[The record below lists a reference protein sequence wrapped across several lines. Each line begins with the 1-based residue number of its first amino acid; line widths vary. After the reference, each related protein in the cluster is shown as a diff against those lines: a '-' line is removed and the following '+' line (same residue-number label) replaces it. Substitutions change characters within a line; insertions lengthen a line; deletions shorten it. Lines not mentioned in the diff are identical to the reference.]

1 MRVVKDD
8 DAGHGAARA
17 AIGCARCR
25 AFVAF
30 GMAKIQ
36 RSPYA
41 RIRDL
46 WLRLSPLPGGK
57 WLFSRLVG
65 WSAPY
70 TRTIGATVV
79 ELSPGCAKVV
89 MRDRWAVRNHLR
101 SIHAI
106 ALMNMGE
113 LTTGLALTFGLPDDA
128 RGIPT
133 RLTIEFVKKAR
144 GRLTSECSAPP
155 VDLATERDYDVEAV
169 IKDPA
174 GDVVARCTARWRI
187 GRMSAVAK

>member
-1 MRVVKDD
+1 
-8 DAGHGAARA
+8 
-17 AIGCARCR
+17 
-25 AFVAF
+25 
-30 GMAKIQ
+30 MAKSQ

-46 WLRLSPLPGGK
+46 WLRLSPLPGGT

-70 TRTIGATVV
+70 TRTIGAKVV
-79 ELSPGCAKVV
+79 ELSAGHAKVV

-144 GRLTSECSAPP
+144 GRLTSECRAPA
-155 VDLATERDYDVEAV
+155 VDHRDGARLRRRGGDHGSVGRRRRALHRALADRPPD
-169 IKDPA
+169 
-174 GDVVARCTARWRI
+174 ARRPQ
-187 GRMSAVAK
+187 

>member
-1 MRVVKDD
+1 MR
-8 DAGHGAARA
+8 GIARQERL
-17 AIGCARCR
+17 GCARCG
-25 AFVAF
+25 AFIAF
-30 GMAKIQ
+30 GMPNPQ

-70 TRTIGATVV
+70 TRTIGAQVL
-79 ELSPGCAKVV
+79 ELSAGRSKVV
-89 MRDRWAVRNHLR
+89 MRDRWGVRNHLR

-144 GRLTSECSAPP
+144 GRLTAECTAPA

-169 IKDPA
+169 IKDPS

-187 GRMSAVAK
+187 GPLSAAAK

>member
-1 MRVVKDD
+1 MPNS
-8 DAGHGAARA
+8 
-17 AIGCARCR
+17 
-25 AFVAF
+25 
-30 GMAKIQ
+30 Q

-41 RIRDL
+41 RLRDL
-46 WLRLSPLPGGK
+46 WLRLSPLPGGR

-70 TRTIGATVV
+70 TRTIGASVV
-79 ELSPGCAKVV
+79 ELSAGRAKVEL
-89 MRDRWAVRNHLR
+89 RDRWAVRNHLH

-106 ALMNMGE
+106 ALMNLGE
-113 LTTGLALTFGLPDDA
+113 LTTGLAVTFGLPDDA

-155 VDLATERDYDVEAV
+155 VDIATERDYDVEAV
-169 IKDPA
+169 IKDLA

-187 GRMSAVAK
+187 GRLSAAAK